1 MNQKCST
8 AIGFNQS
15 PTSETRT
22 MSQDTR
28 PDGLAA
34 VLFDMDGTLVDTE
47 RLWWDAVEQVAAR
60 IGRPLSPADAPD
72 VLGRP
77 SDHTAAHLCR
87 TLGPAAPHPD
97 EIARELDSV
106 FTALVA
112 DQVVPRPG
120 VLSLLDDLV
129 RAGTPTAI
137 VTASPRRVVDLV
149 CETLGAER
157 FTTTIAVEDTA
168 RSKPAPDPYLAAA
181 AALGV
186 DPRACVAVED
196 TPVGVTA
203 AEAAGCAV
211 LVVPSVAVPA
221 AAGRTILDSL
231 EGTDVA
237 FLASL
242 LHPAERH

>member
-1 MNQKCST
+1 
-8 AIGFNQS
+8 
-15 PTSETRT
+15 
-22 MSQDTR
+22 MSNATR
-28 PDGLAA
+28 PGAPAA

-60 IGRPLSPADAPD
+60 IGHPLSSADAPA

-87 TLGPAAPHPD
+87 ALGAAAPDPD
-97 EIARELDSV
+97 ALAHELDEAFV
-106 FTALVA
+106 VLVA
-112 DQVVPRPG
+112 DDVVPRPG
-120 VLSLLDDLV
+120 VLPLLDEL
-129 RAGTPTAI
+129 AGAGIPTAI

-149 CETLGAER
+149 RQTLGVER

-168 RSKPAPDPYLAAA
+168 LSKPAPDPYLAAA
-181 AALGV
+181 AALGA

-196 TPVGVTA
+196 TPVGVAA

-211 LVVPSVAVPA
+211 LVVPSVPVSP
-221 AAGRTILDSL
+221 AAGRTILRSL
-231 EGTDVA
+231 EEVDVA

-242 LHPAERH
+242 SHPVERL